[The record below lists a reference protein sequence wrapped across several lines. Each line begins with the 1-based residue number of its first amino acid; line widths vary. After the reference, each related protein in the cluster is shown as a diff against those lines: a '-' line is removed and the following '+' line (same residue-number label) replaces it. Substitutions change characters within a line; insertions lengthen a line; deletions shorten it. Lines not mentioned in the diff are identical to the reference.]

1 MNKGVLKR
9 IYIIYTVLII
19 LAVCVI
25 WKIAYTQFFA
35 NIEVNDIQMS
45 FRQEEIEA
53 NRGSI
58 LAHDGRPLSVS
69 VPYFQIR
76 IDCVAP
82 ADSTFQNNVGE
93 LAKQLSLF
101 FKDKNSR
108 TYEAELK
115 KARAEGKRYKAVGNR
130 LVDYSEML
138 IIKQFPIFR
147 LGANRGGFIAEQR
160 NRRNTPY
167 GRLAYR
173 TIGFINTQGVGVG
186 IEGSY
191 DYYLK
196 GTPGNQTVQ
205 RMLGGEW
212 VPVNSNDA
220 IQPRDGYDI
229 QTTIDIDIQ
238 EAVEN
243 ALKEQLAQADVFEGA
258 TAIVMDVKS
267 GAIRA
272 IANMKKDSNNNFDE
286 SYNYAIGHATEPGS
300 TFKLA
305 TLVAMLEDGHIKL
318 ETSVDAERGRWSYKG
333 TVFTDVGAGG
343 YGQIDALTAFEKSS
357 NVAFAKLVIDS
368 YGGNEKK
375 YVDRIMNMK
384 LNERFNLDIMGEARA
399 VMYTPDDAI
408 WSSNSLPMM
417 SIGYFSLI
425 TPLHTL
431 TFYNAIAN
439 SGKMV
444 KPYFIENLQR
454 NGIVEKSFPPQ
465 QISGAI
471 CSKKTIEAV
480 HKALRGVV
488 ENGTARSIN
497 DKRYQISGKTGTAQ
511 IAFDGHYKDADGNRK
526 HQASFAGFFP
536 SEDPKYS
543 AIVVLYTNKTRAN
556 FYGGTWASPVFKKIA
571 DKIYAASPEWSEPI
585 KPENKTI
592 PNPSYTLAQIDGGS
606 IPKGT
611 VPDVT
616 NMGLR
621 DALYLL
627 ENMGYNVRFSGRG
640 VIVEQSPKAGTELG
654 QGGSIQLQLS
664 DKYAAR

>member
-1 MNKGVLKR
+1 MNRSILKR
-9 IYIIYTVLII
+9 IYVIYTVLIV
-19 LAVCVI
+19 LAVAVI

-35 NIEVNDIQMS
+35 DIEITDVEMS
-45 FRQEEIEA
+45 FRHEEIEA
-53 NRGSI
+53 NRGAI

-76 IDCVAP
+76 IDCLAP
-82 ADSTFQNNVGE
+82 ADSIFNKHVAG
-93 LAKQLSLF
+93 LAKELSQF
-101 FKDKNSR
+101 FKDKSSSAYETDLKRSR
-108 TYEAELK
+108 TQ
-115 KARAEGKRYKAVGNR
+115 GKRYKAIGNR

-138 IIKQFPIFR
+138 VIKQFPLFN
-147 LGANRGGFIAEQR
+147 LGVNRGGFIAEKR

-191 DYYLK
+191 DFYLR
-196 GTPGNQTVQ
+196 GIPGSQTVQ
-205 RMLGGEW
+205 RMLGEEW
-212 VPVNSNDA
+212 VPVNSEDVT
-220 IQPRDGYDI
+220 QPRDGYDI

-238 EAVEN
+238 ECVED
-243 ALKEQLAQADVFEGA
+243 ALREQLAQADVFEGA

-272 IANMKKDSNNNFDE
+272 IANMKRDGNNRYDE

-305 TLVAMLEDGHIKL
+305 TLVALLEDGLVKL
-318 ETSVDAERGRWSYKG
+318 DTPVDAESGIWSYKG
-333 TVFTDVGAGG
+333 TMFTDVGSGG
-343 YGQIDALTAFEKSS
+343 YGKIDVLTAFEKSS
-357 NVAFAKLVIDS
+357 NVAFAKLATE
-368 YGGNEKK
+368 YYAGNEKK

-399 VMYTPDDAI
+399 VMYTPSDPL

-417 SIGYFSLI
+417 AIGYFSLI
-425 TPLHTL
+425 TPMHTL

-439 SGKMV
+439 NGKMV

-454 NGIVEKSFPPQ
+454 NGVIEKNFPPQ
-465 QISGAI
+465 QISGSI

-488 ENGTARSIN
+488 ENGTAKPVNN
-497 DKRYQISGKTGTAQ
+497 DKYQISGKTGTAQ
-511 IAFDGHYKDADGNRK
+511 IAFDGKYRDAEGNRK

-536 SEDPKYS
+536 SDNPKYS
-543 AIVVLYTNKTRAN
+543 AIVVLYTNKTKAN
-556 FYGGTWASPVFKKIA
+556 FYGGTWAAPVFKKIA
-571 DKIYAASPEWSEPI
+571 DKIYATSPEWKEPV
-585 KPENKTI
+585 KTESTA
-592 PNPSYTLAQIDGGS
+592 PPTSYILAKADTES
-606 IPKGT
+606 VAKGI

-627 ENMGYNVRFSGRG
+627 ENMDYKVKFSGRG
-640 VIVEQSPKAGTELG
+640 VIVGQSPDPGTELG
-654 QGGSIQLQLS
+654 FNGLVELQLS
-664 DKYAAR
+664 DKYVVK

>member
-1 MNKGVLKR
+1 MNRSILKR
-9 IYIIYTVLII
+9 IYVIYTVLII
-19 LAVCVI
+19 LAVSVM

-35 NIEVNDIQMS
+35 DIEITDIGMS

-53 NRGSI
+53 NRGAI
-58 LAHDGRPLSVS
+58 LARDGRPLSVS

-76 IDCVAP
+76 IDCLAS
-82 ADSTFQNNVGE
+82 ADSVFNKHVAG
-93 LAKQLSLF
+93 LAKELSQF
-101 FKDKNSR
+101 FKDKSNSA
-108 TYEAELK
+108 YESDLK
-115 KARAEGKRYKAVGNR
+115 KARLQGKRYKTIGNR

-138 IIKQFPIFR
+138 IIKQFPLFN
-147 LGANRGGFIAEQR
+147 LGVNRGGFIAEKR

-196 GTPGNQTVQ
+196 GIPGSQTVQ
-205 RMLGGEW
+205 RMLGEEW
-212 VPVNSNDA
+212 VPVNSED
-220 IQPRDGYDI
+220 ITQPRDGYDI

-238 EAVEN
+238 ESVEN
-243 ALKEQLAQADVFEGA
+243 ALREQLAQANVFEGA

-272 IANMKKDSNNNFDE
+272 IANMKRDGNNGFDE

-305 TLVAMLEDGHIKL
+305 TLVALIEDGLVKL
-318 ETSVDAERGRWSYKG
+318 DTPVDAENGRWSYKG
-333 TVFTDVGAGG
+333 TLFSDVGSGG
-343 YGQIDALTAFEKSS
+343 YGKIDVLTAFEKSS
-357 NVAFAKLVIDS
+357 NVAFAKLATE
-368 YGGNEKK
+368 YYAGNEKR

-399 VMYTPDDAI
+399 VMYTPSDPL

-417 SIGYFSLI
+417 AMGYFSLI

-439 SGKMV
+439 NGKMV

-454 NGIVEKSFPPQ
+454 NGIIEKNFPPQ
-465 QISGAI
+465 QISGSI

-480 HKALRGVV
+480 HEALRGVV
-488 ENGTARSIN
+488 EKGTAKAID

-511 IAFDGHYKDADGNRK
+511 IAFDGKYKDADGNRK

-536 SEDPKYS
+536 SDNPKYS
-543 AIVVLYTNKTRAN
+543 VIVVLYTNKTKAD
-556 FYGGTWASPVFKKIA
+556 FYGGSWAAPVFKKIA
-571 DKIYAASPEWSEPI
+571 DKIYATSPEWQEPV
-585 KPENKTI
+585 KAERSTPT
-592 PNPSYTLAQIDGGS
+592 PSYILAKADIDGLANNS
-606 IPKGT
+606 

-616 NMGLR
+616 DMGLR

-627 ENMGYNVRFSGRG
+627 ENMGYKVKFSGRG
-640 VIVEQSPKAGTELG
+640 VIVGQSPESGAELG
-654 QGGSIQLQLS
+654 RGGLIELQLS
-664 DKYAAR
+664 DKYVIK

>member
-1 MNKGVLKR
+1 MNRGVLKK

-19 LAVCVI
+19 LAVCVV
-25 WKIAYTQFFA
+25 WKIIYTQFFA
-35 NIEVNDIQMS
+35 EIEVSDIQMS

-76 IDCVAP
+76 IDCMAP
-82 ADSTFQNNVGE
+82 VDTTFKNNVGK
-93 LAKQLSLF
+93 LAKELSLF
-101 FKDKNSR
+101 FKDKSSGA
-108 TYEAELK
+108 YEAELK

-138 IIKQFPIFR
+138 IIKQFPIFK
-147 LGANRGGFIAEQR
+147 LGVNRGGFIAEQR

-186 IEGSY
+186 IEGSH
-191 DYYLK
+191 DFHLK
-196 GTPGNQTVQ
+196 GTPGSQTVQ

-220 IQPRDGYDI
+220 IQPHDGYDI

-238 EAVEN
+238 EAVES
-243 ALKEQLAQADVFEGA
+243 ALREQLAQADVFEGA
-258 TAIVMDVKS
+258 TAIVMDVSS
-267 GAIRA
+267 GAIRG
-272 IANMKKDSNNNFDE
+272 IANMKRGSGNNFDE

-305 TLVAMLEDGHIKL
+305 TLVALLEDGHVKL
-318 ETSVDAERGRWSYKG
+318 ETPVDAEKGRWVYKG
-333 TVFTDVGAGG
+333 TTFSDVGAGG
-343 YGQIDALTAFEKSS
+343 YGKIDVLTAFEKSS
-357 NVAFAKLVIDS
+357 NVAFAKLVTEY
-368 YGGNEKK
+368 YGENEKR

-384 LNERFNLDIMGEARA
+384 LNERFSLDIMGEARA
-399 VMYTPDDAI
+399 VMYTPNDAI

-417 SIGYFSLI
+417 AMGYFSLI

-439 SGKMV
+439 DGKMI

-465 QISGAI
+465 QISGSI
-471 CSKKTIEAV
+471 CSKKTLEAV

-488 ENGTARSIN
+488 ERGTAKPIN
-497 DKRYQISGKTGTAQ
+497 DERYQISGKTGTAQ
-511 IAFDGHYKDADGNRK
+511 IAFDGQYRDADGNRK

-536 SEDPKYS
+536 SDNPKYS
-543 AIVVLYTNKTRAN
+543 AIVVLYTNKTKAN
-556 FYGGTWASPVFKKIA
+556 FYGGPWAAPVFKKIA
-571 DKIYAASPEWSEPI
+571 DKIYAASPEWNEPL
-585 KPENKTI
+585 KQKNGTTP
-592 PNPSYTLAQIDGGS
+592 PPSYVLAQADEIETV
-606 IPKGT
+606 KGT
-611 VPDVT
+611 VPNVK

-627 ENMGYNVRFSGRG
+627 ENMGYNVKFSGRG
-640 VIVEQSPKAGTELG
+640 VITDQTPQAGTELG
-654 QGGSIQLQLS
+654 NGGTIQLQLS
-664 DKYAAR
+664 DKYAVK